1 MWWCTDILK
10 YELQVCIFFVRS
22 DIGFRAL
29 LTCQGEIW
37 RNTEAET
44 AKNFTP
50 FFFFFFK
57 SPCLHGEISVLN
69 HRARQTEGLASNTF
83 AGHKS
88 GPALGGKNTH
98 YTFPK
103 EKRIGTGL
111 AVEWLSDETPG
122 WGANGGAELWTVA
135 ILFDKK
141 LVFSVTC
148 VQVGGIR
155 MRSYSV
161 NHSFS
166 SVRIFVTL
174 SQWALRCLGTLATGI
189 LQNANVEDI

>member
-1 MWWCTDILK
+1 MHW
-10 YELQVCIFFVRS
+10 YP
-22 DIGFRAL
+22 
-29 LTCQGEIW
+29 EIW
-37 RNTEAET
+37 AAGLYFLCEIGYWFSCFIDLPGRDLTKHRSRNSEELYT
-44 AKNFTP
+44 